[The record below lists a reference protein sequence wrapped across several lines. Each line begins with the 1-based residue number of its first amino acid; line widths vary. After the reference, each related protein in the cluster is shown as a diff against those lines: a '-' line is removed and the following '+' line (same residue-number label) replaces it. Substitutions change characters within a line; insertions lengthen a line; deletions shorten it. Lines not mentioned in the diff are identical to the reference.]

1 MQGRLTEI
9 GVARQALVSTIQ
21 ALINLLDNLEPDP
34 DIEETD
40 AEDELLSARAIAA
53 AQDNPGC
60 IASNPG
66 DTAWIE
72 RPEQKR
78 KPLPNGCWANVGNS
92 EDAERDD
99 EDCCA
104 AADDDPGR
112 MISDGKAG
120 DEDDQEEDDPG
131 GGNVTDDPH
140 DPYSEDG
147 L

>member
-1 MQGRLTEI
+1 MHGRLTEI
-9 GVARQALVSTIQ
+9 GVARQALVSTIE

-40 AEDELLSARAIAA
+40 AEDELLSARAISAA
-53 AQDNPGC
+53 EDNPGC
-60 IASNPG
+60 IVSDPG
-66 DTAWIE
+66 DTAWIGA
-72 RPEQKR
+72 RTNRASRSRTNAGPM
-78 KPLPNGCWANVGNS
+78 LAT
-92 EDAERDD
+92 DAEPDD

-120 DEDDQEEDDPG
+120 DEGDQEQDDHG
-131 GGNVTDDPH
+131 GGNVLDEPH